1 MPELFQ
7 NLLSLHLFLGMGA
20 IFSLGYA
27 WMTFKD
33 PDYKINNIKILSVL
47 GTLAIFS
54 SWVTGGYYYLYHYGS
69 SVKPAILAGSRPWAH
84 RLIMEAKEH
93 IFLILPFLAIVTLI
107 AVLLSE
113 DKLKTDPQI
122 KKYISAL
129 FALSTILSIL
139 MMIMGFIIS
148 SAK

>member
-1 MPELFQ
+1 MPELFK
-7 NLLSLHLFLGMGA
+7 NLLSLHLLLGTGA
-20 IFSLGYA
+20 IFAFGYA
-27 WMTFKD
+27 WMTFKN
-33 PDYKINNIKILSVL
+33 PDYKITNIKILSIL

-54 SWVTGGYYYLYHYGS
+54 SWITGGYYYLHYYGS

-129 FALSTILSIL
+129 FALGTILSIL